1 MAKIIQLVSGRAKI
15 QIQGSLIVKSVI
27 YKEKNAE
34 ETTEH

>member
-1 MAKIIQLVSGRAKI
+1 MAKVIQLVSGRAKI
-15 QIQGSLIVKSVI
+15 QIQGSLIVTCVI